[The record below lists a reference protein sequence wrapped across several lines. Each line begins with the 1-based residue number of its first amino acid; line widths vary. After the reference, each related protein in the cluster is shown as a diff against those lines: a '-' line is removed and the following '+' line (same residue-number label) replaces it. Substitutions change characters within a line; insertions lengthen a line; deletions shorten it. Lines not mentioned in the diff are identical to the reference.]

1 MSDFPWL
8 RCYPE
13 GVSHDC
19 HVSAASLWDVLE
31 QAGVRAP
38 DAPALVYQGAVTT
51 YGTLVSQATAAG
63 TRIGPGS
70 DPVVLALPDV
80 PAFAVAFFG
89 AMRSGRMV
97 VPLSPQ
103 LTAAEIVAALM
114 DTRPG
119 AIVVASRL
127 EDTYRRA
134 LSETDLH
141 PAVITPTDDWATP
154 DAGDPSPAAAVLPD
168 DIAVLQYTS
177 GTTGGLKAAM
187 MTHHNLL
194 ANAGQ
199 NNAWFAWRAGDVV
212 AGALPLC
219 HTWGLSC
226 VLVAAVSAGAS
237 IVLFEPSDS
246 PTMLRQIEDHEV
258 SIMYG
263 SATLFDRLLDAAGDD
278 AARVFHRCRY
288 VKAGAMLVGGRLP
301 ERWAAAVPEVPM
313 ELGYGLTEA
322 SPEVCDNPPGR
333 HKKGTVGVPLP
344 GTEVRICSPEDASR
358 VLSTDAVGE
367 IQVRGPQVM
376 RGYWRRPDAT
386 AAQLIPDGWLRTG
399 DLGRLDADGYLTIV
413 DRLKDLIKFRGWSV
427 VPAEVERALLRHP
440 DVREVAVVG
449 RRHPTDGEEPMA
461 FVVVADGRAPTDD
474 QLDTFLAEHL
484 ARYKRPRHYRFV
496 EAIPKNIV
504 GKPLR
509 RALREDLG

>member
-38 DAPALVYQGAVTT
+38 DAPALVYRGAVTT
-51 YGTLVSQATAAG
+51 YGTLVSQATAAS
-63 TRIGPGS
+63 TRIEPGS
-70 DPVVLALPDV
+70 DPVVLALPNV

-114 DTRPG
+114 DTRPST
-119 AIVVASRL
+119 IVASPRL
-127 EDTYRRA
+127 EDNYRRA
-134 LSETDLH
+134 LLETDIH
-141 PAVITPTDDWATP
+141 PAVITPPNDWAP
-154 DAGDPSPAAAVLPD
+154 DTDDPSPVAAVLPD

-194 ANAGQ
+194 ANACQ

-246 PTMLRQIEDHEV
+246 PTMLRATTLLEC
-258 SIMYG
+258 STAAATSRPG
-263 SATLFDRLLDAAGDD
+263 PCWSAGTCRSGGLPRSP
-278 AARVFHRCRY
+278 RCR
-288 VKAGAMLVGGRLP
+288 
-301 ERWAAAVPEVPM
+301 W
-313 ELGYGLTEA
+313 
-322 SPEVCDNPPGR
+322 NW
-333 HKKGTVGVPLP
+333 GT
-344 GTEVRICSPEDASR
+344 A
-358 VLSTDAVGE
+358 
-367 IQVRGPQVM
+367 
-376 RGYWRRPDAT
+376 
-386 AAQLIPDGWLRTG
+386 
-399 DLGRLDADGYLTIV
+399 
-413 DRLKDLIKFRGWSV
+413 
-427 VPAEVERALLRHP
+427 
-440 DVREVAVVG
+440 
-449 RRHPTDGEEPMA
+449 
-461 FVVVADGRAPTDD
+461 
-474 QLDTFLAEHL
+474 
-484 ARYKRPRHYRFV
+484 
-496 EAIPKNIV
+496 
-504 GKPLR
+504 
-509 RALREDLG
+509 

>member
-1 MSDFPWL
+1 M
-8 RCYPE
+8 
-13 GVSHDC
+13 
-19 HVSAASLWDVLE
+19 
-31 QAGVRAP
+31 
-38 DAPALVYQGAVTT
+38 
-51 YGTLVSQATAAG
+51 
-63 TRIGPGS
+63 
-70 DPVVLALPDV
+70 VLALPNV
-80 PAFAVAFFG
+80 PAFAAAFFG

-103 LTAAEIVAALM
+103 LTSAEVVAALT

-119 AIVVASRL
+119 TIVVPPRL
-127 EDTYRRA
+127 EHTYRRA

-141 PAVITPTDDWATP
+141 PAVITPSDDWDTSAP
-154 DAGDPSPAAAVLPD
+154 GDPSPAIAVLPD
-168 DIAVLQYTS
+168 DVAVLQYTS

-194 ANAGQ
+194 ANACQ
-199 NNAWFAWRAGDVV
+199 NNAWFAWRPGDVV

-226 VLVAAVSAGAS
+226 VLVAAVWAGAS
-237 IVLFEPSDS
+237 MVLFERSDS
-246 PTMLRQIEDHEV
+246 QTMLRQIEDHGV
-258 SIMYG
+258 SIIYG
-263 SATLFDRLLDAAGDD
+263 SATLFDRLLDTAGDD
-278 AARVFHRCRY
+278 TARVFRRCRY

-301 ERWAAAVPEVPM
+301 ERWAAMVPEVPM

-333 HKKGTVGVPLP
+333 HKRGTVGVPLP
-344 GTEVRICSPEDASR
+344 GTEVRICSPEDAAT
-358 VLSTDAVGE
+358 VLSSDAVGE

-376 RGYWRRPDAT
+376 QGYWRRPDTT
-386 AAQLIPDGWLRTG
+386 AAQLLPDGWLHAG

-440 DVREVAVVG
+440 DVGEAVVVG
-449 RRHPTDGEEPMA
+449 RRHPTDGEEPVA
-461 FVVVADGRAPTDD
+461 FVVVVDGRAPTDD
-474 QLDTFLAEHL
+474 ELDTFLAEHL

-496 EAIPKNIV
+496 EVIPKNVV

-509 RALREDLG
+509 RALRGDPG